1 MCVYVL
7 ERYRNGDEDALRC
20 WKVSEDGRES
30 LNNLTVREKEMG
42 VLNIAYKR
50 REICSKTKRGTT
62 ASNPT
67 KNWHYTR
74 RHYTHPE
81 KS

>member
-42 VLNIAYKR
+42 VCVPTTDRERDRER
-50 REICSKTKRGTT
+50 RSEISLRLFFHLFLFR
-62 ASNPT
+62 AF
-67 KNWHYTR
+67 
-74 RHYTHPE
+74 
-81 KS
+81 